1 MVFTVHRST
10 ERRLPVTDWS
20 EACTISLHS
29 MPLTAYRFP
38 ADARRVLV
46 VEDDPELRN
55 AICEVL
61 EGHGLQTVESA
72 NGQEAFEYLCRTPAE
87 DAPSLIVLD
96 LAMPTMN
103 GWELRERLREKPEL
117 DRIPVLVLS
126 GLVEDGVERP
136 PGRTEYHLGKP
147 FNTEMLLACV
157 HRAIGDRE
165 PPADRIHE
173 NLSLRISADDV
184 FVEFRADE
192 EDQIPLFRLAVERFE
207 PRVVN
212 LARTGG
218 VRANVGQA
226 EADGLRLLTL
236 SHTWGGGEIS
246 RLRERIPL
254 SGEA

>member
-1 MVFTVHRST
+1 
-10 ERRLPVTDWS
+10 
-20 EACTISLHS
+20 

-46 VEDDPELRN
+46 VEDDPDLRD

-61 EGHGLQTVESA
+61 ESHGLETIESA
-72 NGQEAFEYLCRTPAE
+72 NGQEALEYLTRMAAE

-103 GWELRERLREKPEL
+103 GWELRERLRENEEL

-126 GLVEDGVERP
+126 ALVDDGVDLP
-136 PGRTEYHLGKP
+136 TGRTEYHLGKP
-147 FNTEMLLACV
+147 FNTQMLLACV

-173 NLSLRISADDV
+173 SLSLRISGDDA

-192 EDQIPLFRLAVERFE
+192 DDPVPVFRLAIARFE
-207 PRVVN
+207 PRVVT
-212 LARTGG
+212 LVRSGG
-218 VRANVGQA
+218 VRADLGQA

-236 SHTWGGGEIS
+236 SRAWGGGEIS
-246 RLRERIPL
+246 RQRERIPL